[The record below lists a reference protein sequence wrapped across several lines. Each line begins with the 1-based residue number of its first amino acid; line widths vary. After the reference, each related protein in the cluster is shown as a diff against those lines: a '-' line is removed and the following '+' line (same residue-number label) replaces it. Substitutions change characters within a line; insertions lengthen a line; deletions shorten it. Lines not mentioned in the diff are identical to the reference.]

1 MRLTRRHAELF
12 LSGKR
17 LALTLINAELADLQK
32 DTREFETKKAKIQQ
46 EIRVLEGIVKRREQE
61 NQVYQNLKPFPGSS

>member
-32 DTREFETKKAKIQQ
+32 DTREFETKKAKVQQ
-46 EIRVLEGIVKRREQE
+46 EIKVLEGIVKQREQE
-61 NQVYQNLKPFPGSS
+61 VPEFRNISGEPRH

>member
-32 DTREFETKKAKIQQ
+32 DTREFETKKAKVQQ
-46 EIRVLEGIVKRREQE
+46 EIKVLEDIIKRRKQE
-61 NQVYQNLKPFPGSS
+61 TPEYTNISGEPRH